1 MTCDFNRAVKKFLS
15 GRLIM
20 CSRQFWNSHQRHKF
34 LRATETRDIVKI
46 RVSEMAFPGVFK
58 RYFPQEFPIPSVGEY
73 GYFLELH
80 NIFKIILVQSSCPL
94 KIKITQFRN
103 GFHLNVFGME
113 KLLMCSLIGHLCLSG
128 PGNNSCTVTGL

>member
-34 LRATETRDIVKI
+34 LRAEETRDILKI

-58 RYFPQEFPIPSVGEY
+58 RYFPQEFPIPSVG
-73 GYFLELH
+73 GVWIFSGTTQYFL
-80 NIFKIILVQSSCPL
+80 NYSGTKF
-94 KIKITQFRN
+94 
-103 GFHLNVFGME
+103 
-113 KLLMCSLIGHLCLSG
+113 LSTE
-128 PGNNSCTVTGL
+128 N